1 MIIDLSQL
9 PEPEVI
15 ENLDFETIY
24 QELLGDFREAMAGE
38 WTAEVESDP
47 VLKLLQLAAYRE
59 LLLRARINDA
69 ARAVMLAYASGAD
82 LDQIGAGFNVQR
94 LLIRPAQPEA
104 VPPVEAQY
112 ESDKS
117 LRNRIQLAFEQLS
130 VAGPRNA
137 YIAHALGADGR
148 VADASATSPAPCEV
162 LISVLGVEG
171 NGQAPEAVL
180 QAVRLALNA
189 EDVRPVADRVTVR
202 SAGIVP
208 YQVKAQLYLFP
219 GPEAEL
225 IRAAAEASLRDY
237 ISAQRRLGRDIR
249 RSALFATLHVEGVQR
264 VELQEPAADVVLD
277 ETQAAYCTGYAI
289 TLGASMSSRL
299 LPPNRSSLERSLG
312 DVLPAELPV
321 PLRELHD
328 PARCEAALLPYLAWT
343 RSVDRWDPDWS
354 DEAKRNAVATSFVL
368 HQRKGTLTA
377 LRQVVE
383 PIGALSEV
391 TEWWQRSPLGVP
403 GTFEITVDVSDRGID
418 EGTVLELER
427 LLDDV
432 RPVSRHLTRLDLR
445 ITPVIRSRHGLAVTD
460 GDTLEIFP
468 WKQ

>member
-148 VADASATSPAPCEV
+148 VADAFATSPAPCEV

-289 TLGASMSSRL
+289 TLG
-299 LPPNRSSLERSLG
+299 G
-312 DVLPAELPV
+312 
-321 PLRELHD
+321 
-328 PARCEAALLPYLAWT
+328 
-343 RSVDRWDPDWS
+343 VD
-354 DEAKRNAVATSFVL
+354 E
-368 HQRKGTLTA
+368 
-377 LRQVVE
+377 
-383 PIGALSEV
+383 
-391 TEWWQRSPLGVP
+391 
-403 GTFEITVDVSDRGID
+403 
-418 EGTVLELER
+418 
-427 LLDDV
+427 
-432 RPVSRHLTRLDLR
+432 
-445 ITPVIRSRHGLAVTD
+445 
-460 GDTLEIFP
+460 
-468 WKQ
+468 

>member
-137 YIAHALGADGR
+137 YIAPMRWAR
-148 VADASATSPAPCEV
+148 M
-162 LISVLGVEG
+162 EG
-171 NGQAPEAVL
+171 WRMPL
-180 QAVRLALNA
+180 
-189 EDVRPVADRVTVR
+189 RPV
-202 SAGIVP
+202 
-208 YQVKAQLYLFP
+208 
-219 GPEAEL
+219 
-225 IRAAAEASLRDY
+225 
-237 ISAQRRLGRDIR
+237 RR
-249 RSALFATLHVEGVQR
+249 
-264 VELQEPAADVVLD
+264 PAK
-277 ETQAAYCTGYAI
+277 C
-289 TLGASMSSRL
+289 
-299 LPPNRSSLERSLG
+299 
-312 DVLPAELPV
+312 
-321 PLRELHD
+321 
-328 PARCEAALLPYLAWT
+328 
-343 RSVDRWDPDWS
+343 
-354 DEAKRNAVATSFVL
+354 
-368 HQRKGTLTA
+368 
-377 LRQVVE
+377 
-383 PIGALSEV
+383 
-391 TEWWQRSPLGVP
+391 
-403 GTFEITVDVSDRGID
+403 
-418 EGTVLELER
+418 
-427 LLDDV
+427 
-432 RPVSRHLTRLDLR
+432 
-445 ITPVIRSRHGLAVTD
+445 
-460 GDTLEIFP
+460 
-468 WKQ
+468 

>member
-208 YQVKAQLYLFP
+208 YQVKAQ
-219 GPEAEL
+219 
-225 IRAAAEASLRDY
+225 
-237 ISAQRRLGRDIR
+237 
-249 RSALFATLHVEGVQR
+249 AL
-264 VELQEPAADVVLD
+264 
-277 ETQAAYCTGYAI
+277 
-289 TLGASMSSRL
+289 
-299 LPPNRSSLERSLG
+299 
-312 DVLPAELPV
+312 
-321 PLRELHD
+321 
-328 PARCEAALLPYLAWT
+328 
-343 RSVDRWDPDWS
+343 
-354 DEAKRNAVATSFVL
+354 
-368 HQRKGTLTA
+368 
-377 LRQVVE
+377 
-383 PIGALSEV
+383 
-391 TEWWQRSPLGVP
+391 
-403 GTFEITVDVSDRGID
+403 
-418 EGTVLELER
+418 
-427 LLDDV
+427 
-432 RPVSRHLTRLDLR
+432 PVSRSRGRADPCRRRGFAARLHFR
-445 ITPVIRSRHGLAVTD
+445 PAPPGPRHPAFGPVRHPACRRRAARRTAGAC
-460 GDTLEIFP
+460 GRRGP
-468 WKQ
+468 G

>member
-1 MIIDLSQL
+1 
-9 PEPEVI
+9 
-15 ENLDFETIY
+15 
-24 QELLGDFREAMAGE
+24 
-38 WTAEVESDP
+38 
-47 VLKLLQLAAYRE
+47 
-59 LLLRARINDA
+59 
-69 ARAVMLAYASGAD
+69 
-82 LDQIGAGFNVQR
+82 IGAGFNVQR

-289 TLGASMSSRL
+289 TLG
-299 LPPNRSSLERSLG
+299 G
-312 DVLPAELPV
+312 
-321 PLRELHD
+321 
-328 PARCEAALLPYLAWT
+328 
-343 RSVDRWDPDWS
+343 VD
-354 DEAKRNAVATSFVL
+354 E
-368 HQRKGTLTA
+368 
-377 LRQVVE
+377 
-383 PIGALSEV
+383 
-391 TEWWQRSPLGVP
+391 
-403 GTFEITVDVSDRGID
+403 
-418 EGTVLELER
+418 
-427 LLDDV
+427 
-432 RPVSRHLTRLDLR
+432 
-445 ITPVIRSRHGLAVTD
+445 
-460 GDTLEIFP
+460 
-468 WKQ
+468 